1 MAVGMSVRE
10 RSSLGCLSTPVHAK
24 EQTWIAADIGSEPS
38 TQMVDQVDL
47 TVSRFEVPT
56 ADLSISRPRNN
67 LKISWGEG
75 VFSVDGLA
83 DGSALLSKATIRGE
97 QPTNMAK
104 KLGLILSFYRT
115 DMLLVAIYGHI
126 TSYHMWQD
134 ILASHQSYFF
144 QGFTRSA
151 SLSLN

>member
-1 MAVGMSVRE
+1 VS
-10 RSSLGCLSTPVHAK
+10 AK
-24 EQTWIAADIGSEPS
+24 EQTWIVADIGSELG
-38 TQMVDQVDL
+38 TQMVNQVDL
-47 TVSRFEVPT
+47 TISRFEIPT

-75 VFSVDGLA
+75 VFSVNGLA
-83 DGSALLSKATIRGE
+83 DGSTLLSKVAKTGR

-115 DMLLVAIYGHI
+115 DMLLIAIYDHI
-126 TSYHMWQD
+126 TSYHMWLD
-134 ILASHQSYFF
+134 ILGSHQSYFF